1 MERLTVMN
9 KKQKRILMSIIGV
22 TVCGISVGFFKR
34 AAYGVDPFQSL
45 MSGLSSVLPISFG
58 TLYVL
63 VNVCLLLFSLVND
76 KSKIGIATL
85 INLFLLGYIADYSH
99 HFLLQLMPDLTHAGR
114 AVMLI
119 IGIVA
124 MCVASSFYFTADMGV
139 STYDAVS
146 LVMAYKWKLASFKV
160 CRIGTDVCCVI
171 LGLLLFLLSGQSF
184 SQIGQLV
191 GIGTIITAFFMGPL
205 IEFFNLHLARPFLN
219 K

>member
-1 MERLTVMN
+1 MDN
-9 KKQKRILMSIIGV
+9 KKKRILMSIIGV
-22 TVCGISVGFFKR
+22 AVCGVSVGFFKR
-34 AAYGVDPFQSL
+34 ATYGVDPFQSL
-45 MSGLSSVLPISFG
+45 MSGLSAVLPISFG

-63 VNVCLLLFSLVND
+63 VNICLLLFSVIND

-85 INLFLLGYIADYSH
+85 INLFLLGYIADFSH
-99 HFLLQLMPDLTHAGR
+99 NTLLQLLPDLGYAGR

-160 CRIGTDVCCVI
+160 CRIGCDLCCVVIGLI
-171 LGLLLFLLSGQSF
+171 LFFLSGQDF
-184 SQIGQLV
+184 SEIGQVV
-191 GIGTIITAFFMGPL
+191 GIGTIVTAFFMGPL
-205 IEFFNLHLARPFLN
+205 IEYFNIHIARPFLN

>member
-1 MERLTVMN
+1 MEQ
-9 KKQKRILMSIIGV
+9 KKKRILMSIIGV
-22 TVCGISVGFFKR
+22 AVCGVSVGFFKR
-34 AAYGVDPFQSL
+34 ATYGVDPFQSL
-45 MSGLSSVLPISFG
+45 MSGLSAVLPISFG

-63 VNVCLLLFSLVND
+63 VNICLLLFSIIND

-85 INLFLLGYIADYSH
+85 INLFLLGYIADFSH
-99 HFLLQLMPDLTHAGR
+99 NTLLQLLPELGYAGR

-124 MCVASSFYFTADMGV
+124 MCIASSFYFTADMGV

-160 CRIGTDVCCVI
+160 CRIGCDLCCVI
-171 LGLLLFLLSGQSF
+171 IGLILFFLSGQDF
-184 SQIGQLV
+184 TEIGQIV

-205 IEFFNLHLARPFLN
+205 IEYFNVHIARPFLN

>member
-1 MERLTVMN
+1 
-9 KKQKRILMSIIGV
+9 
-22 TVCGISVGFFKR
+22 
-34 AAYGVDPFQSL
+34 
-45 MSGLSSVLPISFG
+45 
-58 TLYVL
+58 
-63 VNVCLLLFSLVND
+63 
-76 KSKIGIATL
+76 
-85 INLFLLGYIADYSH
+85 
-99 HFLLQLMPDLTHAGR
+99 MPDLTHAGR

>member
-1 MERLTVMN
+1 MN
-9 KKQKRILMSIIGV
+9 KKQKRILMSMIGV

-99 HFLLQLMPDLTHAGR
+99 HLLLQLIPDLDHAGR

-146 LVMAYKWKLASFKV
+146 LVMAYQWKLASFKV

-205 IEFFNLHLARPFLN
+205 IEFFNIHLARPFLN